1 MPTKGKRKKR
11 QRNKSRHAK
20 VYRHKL
26 SSEEE
31 RTLFLKEQTLL
42 AKERTILSFMRTGL
56 TSITVGFTVV
66 AIGPIL
72 SQSFSVNPSVSFI
85 IGAGVVVVG
94 FVELI
99 ESMRRLRI
107 YKGKMK
113 QITARLGDEEV

>member
-1 MPTKGKRKKR
+1 MPAKKRHVKRKPRKR
-11 QRNKSRHAK
+11 VHK
-20 VYRHKL
+20 HKL
-26 SSEEE
+26 TNEEE
-31 RTLFLKEQTLL
+31 RTLFLKEQTIL

-85 IGAGVVVVG
+85 IGAGVAVVG

-99 ESMRRLRI
+99 ESIRRLGK
-107 YKGKMK
+107 YKSRMK
-113 QITARLGDEEV
+113 EITHKLGDEEV